1 MENSQKL
8 PQKQVTENLPERL
21 HSLTDLLPSLDKEER
36 DVLIKK
42 YEGKRI
48 CEMNENEIIVGAEL
62 SLFDISVITG
72 WVIPDHEVYKEK
84 LITQLVLKLKES
96 YHDMNFSEISYAMR
110 KYCSEVE
117 DYGKSVN
124 LALIDKVVKKY
135 KAERMV
141 VSEIELSLTKEKQVV
156 YTAEQL
162 DEAERENAQRA
173 YERYLKGQE
182 LLSPEMNSGI
192 LIRDGYIRHESEV
205 LRFFEFCQLNK
216 IQNIYVHE

>member
-1 MENSQKL
+1 
-8 PQKQVTENLPERL
+8 
-21 HSLTDLLPSLDKEER
+21 
-36 DVLIKK
+36 
-42 YEGKRI
+42 
-48 CEMNENEIIVGAEL
+48 MNENEIIVGAEL